1 MRKNTRDKV
10 QVTNDRG
17 MIRLRWTL
25 PGGKRTSLSL
35 GREYTRENVAYAN
48 GVARQIEDDIR
59 CGQYDI
65 SKNKYRPKTI
75 GRNGQSSYEL
85 FDKYARYKLK
95 DGLISTRTFETHY
108 APISSLFKKF
118 LNKPAHEVTRK
129 DAENL
134 KAVMLE
140 SCNERT
146 VKRRL
151 GDMKSCWEW
160 ASEKH
165 HLSGENP
172 WIGLAG
178 SIKVQP
184 KQKKR
189 PFTRAE
195 MLAILEAFKNH
206 RYYSYY
212 TDFVHFLLGVATR
225 PGEAIAL
232 QWKHFGPDYETV
244 WIGESISKGKRKS
257 TKTGKARTVQLP
269 SSIQAILKRRFQELQ
284 PNLDDLVFPSSS
296 PKGLTINGDNF
307 RRRAWKKILEQCRIE
322 YRSPYNT
329 RHTAISHALAGGA
342 NPIDVAEQSGHDK
355 RVLLESYAHVIRSKP
370 VFVEI

>member
-1 MRKNTRDKV
+1 
-10 QVTNDRG
+10 
-17 MIRLRWTL
+17 MIRLRYHV
-25 PGGKRTSLSL
+25 PGL
-35 GREYTRENVAYAN
+35 GRQSFNPTLEHTRENVAYAN

-85 FDKYARYKLK
+85 FDKYARYKQR
-95 DGLISTRTFETHY
+95 DGLISARTFETHY

-165 HLSGENP
+165 HLAGENP
-172 WIGLAG
+172 WLGIAG
-178 SIKVQP
+178 SVKVQP
-184 KQKKR
+184 RQKLK
-189 PFTRAE
+189 PFTQAE
-195 MLAILEAFKNH
+195 MTEILEAFRNH
-206 RYYSYY
+206 RHYSHYA
-212 TDFVHFLLGVATR
+212 DFVHFLLGVAPR

-232 QWKHFGPDYETV
+232 QWKHLGPDFQNV
-244 WIGESISKGKRKS
+244 WIGESISKGQRKS
-257 TKTGKARTVQLP
+257 TKTGKARTVQLS
-269 SSIQAILKRRFQELQ
+269 SSIQEMLKRRFQELQ
-284 PNLDDLVFPSSS
+284 PNPDDLVFPS
-296 PKGLTINGDNF
+296 PKGLPINNHNF
-307 RRRAWKKILEQCRIE
+307 RERAWKKILEQCRIE
-322 YRSPYNT
+322 YRRPYNT

-370 VFVEI
+370 VFVEV